1 MKYTI
6 KHHELNNQYYVVTKN
21 PVLTYDTVIW
31 FDTKLDAQ
39 EYVKDQILNN
49 EKMMADVMSIND
61 YFNIDKATSFRN
73 TLAQ

>member
-39 EYVKDQILNN
+39 EYVKDQIINN
-49 EKMMADVMSIND
+49 EKMMSGVISIHD
-61 YFNIDKATSFRN
+61 YLNTDQATFLRN
-73 TLAQ
+73 KVAQ

>member
-6 KHHELNNQYYVVTKN
+6 KHHELNNQYSVVTKN

>member
-6 KHHELNNQYYVVTKN
+6 KHHELNNQYYVVSKN

-39 EYVKDQILNN
+39 EYVKDQIIKN
-49 EKMMADVMSIND
+49 EKMMSDVISIND
-61 YFNIDKATSFRN
+61 YFKIDQATSFKN